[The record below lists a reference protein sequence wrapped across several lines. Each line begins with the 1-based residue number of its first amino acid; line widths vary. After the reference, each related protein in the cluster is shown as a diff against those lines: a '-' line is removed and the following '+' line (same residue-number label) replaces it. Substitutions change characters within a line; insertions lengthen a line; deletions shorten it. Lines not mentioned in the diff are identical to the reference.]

1 MIKNYFATTLRS
13 LIRQRTYLVI
23 NLAGLAVGIAAFIM
37 IMIFVAH
44 EKSFDQNITQRDR
57 MYRVVEIQ
65 NVPGVGSQQAAVT
78 MGPLAQELKNTFP
91 QVKET
96 VRIMPAFQF
105 RSVRNGNKIFRESN
119 MFFTDPSIIDMFSIR
134 LLKGNPKTAIRE
146 PHTILLSKKIA
157 EKYFGTVD
165 RAYNSILMLD
175 NVPYKVDAIM
185 EDQPDECHLRFDILA
200 SMSSVEGTPDFK
212 WMKEWGSNSM
222 ITYVLLDNKEHKK
235 EVEAGLP
242 AFIKAKIFAEEDAW
256 EEMEMYLQPVNDI
269 YLRSQHIKFQMVSK
283 SGDSRI
289 VLVFIVIAILIL
301 LIACVNYINISL
313 ARSVK
318 RAREVGI
325 RKVLGA
331 DRMSLFYRY
340 ISESFIITLIAILF
354 SIGLLELLLPGLNN
368 ILGTSFVL
376 DFTAPVF
383 IGGLLA
389 LLIVISLISG
399 AYPALYLSRFQPITV
414 LKGDL
419 RVQGK
424 SGYLSKIL
432 MVFQFACS
440 IGLIFSILMIND
452 QIRFIQNKD
461 LGIDYANSVFVYFG
475 QDDYKKLDVVKST
488 LLENPAIRKVSGSSY
503 YNGVSSS
510 QALVYVDSAEK
521 VQLAMRYGF
530 VDEDFFDAMGV
541 KIVQGRN
548 FDKTIQSD
556 SGYAVIFNQ
565 NAMDKLG
572 WKDINGRRMHSSLSD
587 DSTKMVEVIGVI
599 NDYNYFSL
607 KSAIEPAAYYYIP
620 QNFRGVTIKYS
631 SQISREDIEG
641 YIQSVWADLFP
652 QTPVQLVFSE
662 ESVAD
667 NYKSDYKVRS
677 LFVYFAIISL
687 FLSCLGLYG
696 LTALLIEQKTK
707 TIGIRKVLGS
717 PVYLIIYN
725 LVKEYLILV
734 LLSGVIA
741 IPLAVMFMNRFLSDF
756 PYHVSI
762 RVFNILAAIMV
773 VIIIAFMTVVVKA
786 GKIAGSNA
794 LESLKYE

>member
-1 MIKNYFATTLRS
+1 MIKNYFATTVRS
-13 LIRQRTYLVI
+13 LIRQKTYLFI
-23 NLAGLAVGIAAFIM
+23 NLAGLAVGIAAYIM

-44 EKSFDQNITQRDR
+44 EKSFDHNIIQRDR
-57 MYRVVEIQ
+57 MFRVVEIQ

-91 QVKET
+91 QIKET
-96 VRIMPAFQF
+96 VRILPAFQF

-119 MFFTDPSIIDMFSIR
+119 MFFADPSIIDMFSIR
-134 LLKGNPKTAIRE
+134 LIKGNPKTAIRD

-165 RAYNSILMLD
+165 LAYNSVLMLD
-175 NVPYKVDAIM
+175 NVSYKVDAIM
-185 EDQPDECHLRFDILA
+185 EDQPEECHLRFDILA
-200 SMSSVEGTPDFK
+200 SMSSIEGTPDFA
-212 WMKEWGSNSM
+212 WMKEWTSNRM
-222 ITYVLLDNKEHKK
+222 ITYVLLDNKEHQK
-235 EVEAGLP
+235 EVEAGFP
-242 AFIKAKIFAEEDAW
+242 KFIKTKIFTKEEVW

-269 YLRSQHIKFQMVSK
+269 YLHSQHIKFQMVSQ

-289 VLVFIVIAILIL
+289 VMVFIVIAILIL

-325 RKVLGA
+325 RKVMGA

-340 ISESFIITLIAILF
+340 ISESFIITLMAILF
-354 SIGLLELLLPGLNN
+354 SIALLELVLPGLND
-368 ILGTSFVL
+368 ILDTSFTL
-376 DFTAPVF
+376 DFTNPVF
-383 IGGLLA
+383 IGGLLI
-389 LLIVISLISG
+389 LLILISLISG
-399 AYPALYLSRFQPITV
+399 AYPALYLSKFQPIRV
-414 LKGDL
+414 LKGEL
-419 RVQGK
+419 RARGK
-424 SGYLSKIL
+424 SGHLSKTL

-440 IGLIFSILMIND
+440 IGLIFSILVIND
-452 QIRFIQNKD
+452 QMRFIQNRD
-461 LGIDYANSVFVYFG
+461 LGIDYTNSVFVYFG
-475 QDDYKKLDVVKST
+475 QNDYKKLDVVKKT
-488 LLENPAIRKVSGSSY
+488 LLENPAIRKVAGSSY
-503 YNGVSSS
+503 YNGVSGS
-510 QALVYVDSAEK
+510 QALVDVDSTQK
-521 VQLAMRYGF
+521 VQLALRFGF

-548 FDKTIQSD
+548 FDKSIPTD

-565 NAMDKLG
+565 VAMDKLG
-572 WKDINGRRMHSSLSD
+572 WKDINGRKMYSSITE
-587 DSTKMVEVIGVI
+587 DSTSMVEVIGVI

-607 KSAIEPAAYYYIP
+607 KSIIEPAAYYYSP

-631 SQISREDIEG
+631 SQIGREEIEG
-641 YIQSVWADLFP
+641 YIESVWTDLFP
-652 QTPVQLVFSE
+652 QTPVHMEFTE
-662 ESVAD
+662 EAVAN

-707 TIGIRKVLGS
+707 TIGILKVLGS
-717 PVYLIIYN
+717 PVYLIVFN

-741 IPLAVMFMNRFLSDF
+741 IPIAIIVMNRFLADF
-756 PYHVSI
+756 TYHVNIS
-762 RVFNILAAIMV
+762 VFNVVAAVVV
-773 VIIIAFMTVVVKA
+773 VIIIAFMTVVIKA
-786 GKIAGSNA
+786 HQIAGSNTLKA
-794 LESLKYE
+794 LKYE